1 MSIPATRTR
10 VGGKCNCC
18 PYGCHIEVDFV
29 RYAENVANGS
39 QRATAA
45 KVDYPPPPTRFRTRY
60 PPSASVDGG
69 VEPFSERSLMSPL
82 DSIFSDSLENIM
94 SDFEEAYKPG
104 DRRLPAPVAAA
115 SHNRRPP
122 VGTNLTNGYQSDGGA
137 RYRKPEFSFFDSKK
151 PPTGRQRALSTAAA
165 SLPPEA
171 TPTSPPVFNTALAR
185 TMMEL
190 RTKQAERRSAE
201 EKSESSSPR
210 MPRRGFGLPTTN
222 GGTIPYRGIQRQR
235 SEHQWNKTVPAS
247 VARSRSAIDVDTF
260 ASVCRKR
267 ANNMFSDSEI
277 EPMDNSAAFN
287 RSVGSTTNGMHEE
300 LVTRPGSAIDFSRTP
315 YSSRSI
321 YATKS
326 PVLQRANLEFR
337 TYSPSPSPTA
347 PTPTA
352 GFARSYSSLS
362 RPTHLQSVNGTLN
375 NDLAKTEKPEPK
387 PHNCLECNGLKGKV
401 DELMKRLEEVYA
413 IKDALPQPK
422 SADCFREN
430 SNSPLPP
437 PEKRTIGFN
446 VNYPPPKIP
455 SRNVST
461 STGNLAAETRDSSV
475 ETEAPEVPEAPKL
488 IHASTNTEAVVV
500 AQTSTNATLT
510 SWHEFVLDC
519 STQTESVKIS
529 TVSTETESTSYA
541 TVAVETEEEVK
552 EVPEVKET
560 NDSMMETERLQ
571 TNENGCQTEVEED
584 NQEPRT
590 LTDSEIADSLW
601 LIPQSNL
608 SDNRSCDLCSVCS
621 QSLMTIPGE
630 EKAQEP
636 EQVVPDHVI
645 PELTRKDSDENTTT
659 LDDTSEVESDQT
671 EEPADLLK
679 IESESDGESTP
690 APESLDLKRCDPA
703 VSDAVKK
710 LLTDQPQVTSFVRG
724 HTTSKSFRVERV
736 RGDDLSYIADQHKT
750 VTDPTAG
757 PSTPIGKPREAL
769 RGKVELKKEITPP
782 TSRVPDP
789 VPAKIPRP
797 KISRYTPPV
806 EHGETPDEL
815 EEAADR
821 LTPLRSE
828 MRSLHSAYRS
838 NSLPRERHVIIEDND
853 DDNSSTSSSDSE
865 GSYDTTELNNEA
877 DFELTTPLREAL
889 TTLNLHLTNPI
900 EEISDTTD
908 WAIKYIQ
915 HEWLK
920 TAARRTAGANQ
931 VEGFLDALEEFPPE
945 MMSTIVNMTDQNENT
960 ALHYAVSHGNFGV
973 VGVLLDCRKCN
984 IDSTNKA
991 GYSALM
997 LAALSDLSDE
1007 HGVVSAVV
1015 QRLFQHG
1022 DVNKK
1027 AEQHGQTALM
1037 LAASHGNVE
1046 GTKLLLSAGA
1056 DVNIQDEEGS
1066 TALMCAAEHGH
1077 TEVVRL
1083 LLKHS
1088 DIDASIADCDSST
1101 ALSIAVE
1108 NRHREIGMLLYA
1120 HLNHARKER
1129 GSPIR

>member
-1 MSIPATRTR
+1 MSIPSAARAR
-10 VGGKCNCC
+10 IGSKCSCC

-45 KVDYPPPPTRFRTRY
+45 KVDYPRTRTRY
-60 PPSASVDGG
+60 PASASFDNSTAT
-69 VEPFSERSLMSPL
+69 ESFCERDRSLMSPL
-82 DSIFSDSLENIM
+82 ESIFSDSLENIM
-94 SDFEEAYKPG
+94 SDFEEAYKP
-104 DRRLPAPVAAA
+104 DRRPPAPPSHNHRRPPAA
-115 SHNRRPP
+115 SHLN
-122 VGTNLTNGYQSDGGA
+122 NGYQSDGP
-137 RYRKPEFSFFDSKK
+137 RVRKSDFSSFDSKK
-151 PPTGRQRALSTAAA
+151 PPSGRQRAASSASAAA
-165 SLPPEA
+165 PPE

-190 RTKQAERRSAE
+190 RAKQAERRSTE

-210 MPRRGFGLPTTN
+210 MPRKGFTLSTS
-222 GGTIPYRGIQRQR
+222 GTVPYRGVQKQKSEIQW
-235 SEHQWNKTVPAS
+235 ENTVPAS
-247 VARSRSAIDVDTF
+247 VARSRSAIDVDSF
-260 ASVCRKR
+260 ASVRRKR
-267 ANNMFSDSEI
+267 ADMFSDSEI
-277 EPMDNSAAFN
+277 DAADHSSSVFN
-287 RSVGSTTNGMHEE
+287 RSIDSATAARNND
-300 LVTRPGSAIDFSRTP
+300 LANRPGSAIDFSRTP

-326 PVLQRANLEFR
+326 PVLQRSNLEYRNFSA
-337 TYSPSPSPTA
+337 SPSPVVPAQRPPAYT
-347 PTPTA
+347 
-352 GFARSYSSLS
+352 RSYSSLT
-362 RPTHLQSVNGTLN
+362 RPTQLFTTVQYAQDNEVQ
-375 NDLAKTEKPEPK
+375 KVEVEKPVVEPK
-387 PHNCLECNGLKGKV
+387 PHKCLECNGLKGKV

-413 IKDALPQPK
+413 MKTAAPPVK

-430 SNSPLPP
+430 SNSPIPP

-446 VNYPPPKIP
+446 VNYPPPKVP
-455 SRNVST
+455 SHTIST
-461 STGNLAAETRDSSV
+461 STESLAVKTVDSAMET
-475 ETEAPEVPEAPKL
+475 EVPEGPTL
-488 IHASTNTEAVVV
+488 VNASTNTEAV
-500 AQTSTNATLT
+500 ATIETSTNSMTQT
-510 SWHEFVLDC
+510 SWHEFAFEC
-519 STQTESVKIS
+519 STQTECAG
-529 TVSTETESTSYA
+529 VSNAATATESTSYA
-541 TVAVETEEEVK
+541 TVAVESVVEVSDSA
-552 EVPEVKET
+552 VET
-560 NDSMMETERLQ
+560 GHCETI
-571 TNENGCQTEVEED
+571 ENGCQTELDEERD
-584 NQEPRT
+584 EPRV
-590 LTDSEIADSLW
+590 LDDEIDDTLW
-601 LIPQSNL
+601 LIPHSKAADAQ
-608 SDNRSCDLCSVCS
+608 SCDLCSVCS
-621 QSLMTIPGE
+621 QSLMTVE
-630 EKAQEP
+630 CDEKSDGA
-636 EQVVPDHVI
+636 EQVV

-659 LDDTSEVESDQT
+659 LEDTSEVESDQT
-671 EEPADLLK
+671 ETEDPPRV
-679 IESESDGESTP
+679 ESESEGELTP

-710 LLTDQPQVTSFVRG
+710 MLTDQPASSSFARG
-724 HTTSKSFRVERV
+724 TATSKSFRVERV
-736 RGDDLSYIADQHKT
+736 RGDDLSYIADQRKT
-750 VTDPTAG
+750 LTDCSAS
-757 PSTPIGKPREAL
+757 PSTPTGRPREAL
-769 RGKVELKKEITPP
+769 KGKVELKKEITPP
-782 TSRVPDP
+782 MSKVPDP
-789 VPAKIPRP
+789 IPAKIPRP

-828 MRSLHSAYRS
+828 MRSLQSAYRS
-838 NSLPRERHVIIEDND
+838 SSLPRDRQIIIED

-877 DFELTTPLREAL
+877 DFELTAPLKEAL
-889 TTLNLHLTNPI
+889 STLNYHLTHPK
-900 EEISDTTD
+900 EEISDTAD

-920 TAARRTAGANQ
+920 TAARRTASANQ
-931 VEGFLDALEEFPPE
+931 VEGFLDALEEFPHE
-945 MMSTIVNMTDQNENT
+945 LMSTIVNMTDQNENT

-984 IDSTNKA
+984 IDATNKA

-1056 DVNIQDEEGS
+1056 AVNIQDEEGS

-1083 LLKHS
+1083 LLKHQE
-1088 DIDASIADCDSST
+1088 IDASVADCDSST

>member
-1 MSIPATRTR
+1 MSIPSTRAR
-10 VGGKCNCC
+10 IGSKCNCC

-45 KVDYPPPPTRFRTRY
+45 KVDYPRSRTRY
-60 PPSASVDGG
+60 PPSASFDST
-69 VEPFSERSLMSPL
+69 EPFTERDRSLMSPL
-82 DSIFSDSLENIM
+82 ESIFSDSLENIM
-94 SDFEEAYKPG
+94 SDFEEAYKP
-104 DRRLPAPVAAA
+104 DRRPPTTT
-115 SHNRRPP
+115 HNRRPP
-122 VGTNLTNGYQSDGGA
+122 GGINLTNGYQSDGCA
-137 RYRKPEFSFFDSKK
+137 RLKKSEFSSFDPKK
-151 PPTGRQRALSTAAA
+151 PPSGRQRAASSATAT
-165 SLPPEA
+165 PD

-190 RTKQAERRSAE
+190 RAKQAERRSAE

-210 MPRRGFGLPTTN
+210 LPRRGFGLSN
-222 GGTIPYRGIQRQR
+222 GGSGTVPYRGVQKQK
-235 SEHQWNKTVPAS
+235 SEHQWDNNTLPAS
-247 VARSRSAIDVDTF
+247 VARSRSAMDVDAF
-260 ASVCRKR
+260 ASVRRKR
-267 ANNMFSDSEI
+267 ADMFSDSEI
-277 EPMDNSAAFN
+277 DPADHSIAFN
-287 RSVGSTTNGMHEE
+287 RSVDSTTAARNDE
-300 LVTRPGSAIDFSRTP
+300 LTNRPGSAIDFSRTP

-326 PVLQRANLEFR
+326 PVLQRSNLEYRNF
-337 TYSPSPSPTA
+337 SASPSPTVSSL
-347 PTPTA
+347 PTPAYT
-352 GFARSYSSLS
+352 RSYSSLT
-362 RPTHLQSVNGTLN
+362 RPSQLLTTVQYPQDNEVQN
-375 NDLAKTEKPEPK
+375 TEKEKDVPK
-387 PHNCLECNGLKGKV
+387 PHKCLECSGLKGKV
-401 DELMKRLEEVYA
+401 EELMKRLEEVYA
-413 IKDALPQPK
+413 MKTAAPPVK
-422 SADCFREN
+422 SADCFRES
-430 SNSPLPP
+430 SNSPIPP

-446 VNYPPPKIP
+446 VNYPPPKVP
-455 SRNVST
+455 SRTAGT
-461 STGNLAAETRDSSV
+461 STENLAAKMCDSAV
-475 ETEAPEVPEAPKL
+475 ETDAPDEPPTLVN
-488 IHASTNTEAVVV
+488 ASTNTEAV
-500 AQTSTNATLT
+500 ATIETSTNSTMT
-510 SWHEFVLDC
+510 SWLEFVFEC
-519 STQTESVKIS
+519 STQTECARVSSVA
-529 TVSTETESTSYA
+529 TATESTSYA
-541 TVAVETEEEVK
+541 TVAVESTVEVNDTA
-552 EVPEVKET
+552 VET
-560 NDSMMETERLQ
+560 SHFETIEH
-571 TNENGCQTEVEED
+571 GCQTELNAHED
-584 NQEPRT
+584 RDEPRI
-590 LTDSEIADSLW
+590 LDDEIEDTLW
-601 LIPQSNL
+601 LIPQSKTA
-608 SDNRSCDLCSVCS
+608 DNQSCDLCSVCS
-621 QSLMTIPGE
+621 QSLMTVAD
-630 EKAQEP
+630 EKADEL
-636 EQVVPDHVI
+636 EQVV

-659 LDDTSEVESDQT
+659 MEDASEVESDQT
-671 EEPADLLK
+671 EEPSK
-679 IESESDGESTP
+679 IETESEEDDDSTP
-690 APESLDLKRCDPA
+690 APASLDLKRCDPA

-710 LLTDQPQVTSFVRG
+710 LLTDQPAVTSFVRG
-724 HTTSKSFRVERV
+724 HATSKSFRVERV

-750 VTDPTAG
+750 VVDSSAG
-757 PSTPIGKPREAL
+757 PSTPGKPREAL
-769 RGKVELKKEITPP
+769 KGKVELKKEITPP
-782 TSRVPDP
+782 MSRFPDP
-789 VPAKIPRP
+789 IPAKIPRP
-797 KISRYTPPV
+797 KISRYTAPV

-828 MRSLHSAYRS
+828 MRSLQSAYRS
-838 NSLPRERHVIIEDND
+838 SSLPRERHVIIED

-877 DFELTTPLREAL
+877 DFELTAPLKEAL
-889 TTLNLHLTNPI
+889 STLNYHLTTQAD
-900 EEISDTTD
+900 EISDTTD

-920 TAARRTAGANQ
+920 TAARRTASANQ
-931 VEGFLDALEEFPPE
+931 VEGFLDALEEYPPE

-960 ALHYAVSHGNFGV
+960 AIHYAVSHGNFGV

-1046 GTKLLLSAGA
+1046 GTKLLLSSGA

-1083 LLKHS
+1083 LLKHPE
-1088 DIDASIADCDSST
+1088 IDASIADCDSST

>member
-1 MSIPATRTR
+1 MSIPSTRAR
-10 VGGKCNCC
+10 FGSKCNCC

-45 KVDYPPPPTRFRTRY
+45 KVDYPRSRNRY
-60 PPSASVDGG
+60 PPSASLD
-69 VEPFSERSLMSPL
+69 EPLSFSSDRDRSLMSPL
-82 DSIFSDSLENIM
+82 DSILGDSLENIM
-94 SDFEEAYKPG
+94 SDFEEATK
-104 DRRLPAPVAAA
+104 
-115 SHNRRPP
+115 NERRPP
-122 VGTNLTNGYQSDGGA
+122 APASTHHRRPPAGSNFTNGYQSDGAA
-137 RYRKPEFSFFDSKK
+137 RFRKSDFSSFDSKK
-151 PPTGRQRALSTAAA
+151 PPTGRQRAASSASAA
-165 SLPPEA
+165 PE

-190 RTKQAERRSAE
+190 RAKQAERRSTD

-210 MPRRGFGLPTTN
+210 LPRRGFGHST
-222 GGTIPYRGIQRQR
+222 GGSVPYRGVQQKPRTDTN
-235 SEHQWNKTVPAS
+235 WDKNVPAS
-247 VARSRSAIDVDTF
+247 VSRSRSAIDVDSF
-260 ASVCRKR
+260 ASVRRKR
-267 ANNMFSDSEI
+267 ADMFSDSEI
-277 EPMDNSAAFN
+277 DPPDHPIVFN
-287 RSVGSTTNGMHEE
+287 RSVDSAAAARADEFTN
-300 LVTRPGSAIDFSRTP
+300 RPGSAIDFSRTP

-326 PVLQRANLEFR
+326 PVLQRANLEYR
-337 TYSPSPSPTA
+337 NISTSPTISSQ
-347 PTPTA
+347 PTP
-352 GFARSYSSLS
+352 GLVRSYSSLS
-362 RPTHLQSVNGTLN
+362 RPTHLLTTVQYPQDNELQKVDSN
-375 NDLAKTEKPEPK
+375 NAPTKKEAK

-401 DELMKRLEEVYA
+401 DELMNRLEDIYA
-413 IKDALPQPK
+413 QKEAAPAPK
-422 SADCFREN
+422 SADYFREN
-430 SNSPLPP
+430 SNSPIPP

-455 SRNVST
+455 SRTVST
-461 STGNLAAETRDSSV
+461 ITETTAV
-475 ETEAPEVPEAPKL
+475 ETCDSAMETDVPQGPTL
-488 IHASTNTEAVVV
+488 VNASTNTDAVINPE
-500 AQTSTNATLT
+500 TSTNATMT
-510 SWHEFVLDC
+510 SWHEFNLEGT
-519 STQTESVKIS
+519 TQTECTAVS
-529 TVSTETESTSYA
+529 TVATATESYSYA
-541 TVAVETEEEVK
+541 TVAVNSTVDTCDSAVETDCLE
-552 EVPEVKET
+552 KET
-560 NDSMMETERLQ
+560 FDY
-571 TNENGCQTEVEED
+571 GCQTEIED
-584 NQEPRT
+584 EKDRDEPRV

-601 LIPQSNL
+601 LIPQGKPV
-608 SDNRSCDLCSVCS
+608 DGQSCDLCSVCS
-621 QSLMTIPGE
+621 QSLMTVAE
-630 EKAQEP
+630 EKPSEEQ
-636 EQVVPDHVI
+636 EQVV

-659 LDDTSEVESDQT
+659 MEETSEVGSEQHDD
-671 EEPADLLK
+671 PPK
-679 IESESDGESTP
+679 IESESDGEGTP

-703 VSDAVKK
+703 VSNAVKK
-710 LLTDQPQVTSFVRG
+710 LLTDQPQSTSFVRG
-724 HTTSKSFRVERV
+724 HATSKSFRVERV

-750 VTDPTAG
+750 AANIDSSAG

-769 RGKVELKKEITPP
+769 RGKVELKKEVTPP
-782 TSRVPDP
+782 ISKVPEP
-789 VPAKIPRP
+789 IPAKIPRP

-838 NSLPRERHVIIEDND
+838 NSLPRERQVIIDDRE

-889 TTLNLHLTNPI
+889 STLNNHLMNPT

-908 WAIKYIQ
+908 WAVKYIQ

-920 TAARRTAGANQ
+920 TAARRTASANQ
-931 VEGFLDALEEFPPE
+931 VEGFLDALEEYPPE
-945 MMSTIVNMTDQNENT
+945 MMITIVNMTDQNENT

-984 IDSTNKA
+984 IDATNKA

-997 LAALSDLSDE
+997 LAALADLNDE

-1046 GTKLLLSAGA
+1046 GTKLLLASGA

-1083 LLKHS
+1083 LLKHAE
-1088 DIDASIADCDSST
+1088 IDASIVDCDSST